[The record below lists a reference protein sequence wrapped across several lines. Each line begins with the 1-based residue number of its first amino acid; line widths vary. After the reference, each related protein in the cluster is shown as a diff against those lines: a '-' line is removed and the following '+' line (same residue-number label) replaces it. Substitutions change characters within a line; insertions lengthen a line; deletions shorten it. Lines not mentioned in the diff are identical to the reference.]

1 VGDAH
6 RHGRVGRHVL
16 GAVGDPRPHK
26 RAVGGFDFIVPVD
39 EPRAVMRI
47 DRGLARLAAPALL
60 CGAAIALFACTLA
73 ATPATPRPL
82 AAAAPTQ
89 RATPSPSAT
98 PRCVVPASRTAPPTL
113 LVEHARP
120 TPPPPPTRRV
130 RRVIVLDQLDGYGPL
145 QVSEVNADGVWTWI
159 ADGSDPR
166 MLPDGTLVYVES
178 PETSARALV
187 TVAPDGT
194 STRRAGG
201 AGRLAGLG
209 GPVAASRAPF
219 TRDGRHQLVLRGP
232 CVDEGG
238 GACALSLHSDD
249 AELTGAPTY
258 TRSLLLAESASTA
271 RLQLSDDGATLAACY
286 GAADGTHFLRVE
298 MATGSAR
305 ETRVDGVCRG
315 FDVSLTRALVTR
327 DAAAVV
333 VDLAGRETPLHTRVA
348 VLAAAFDLCGES
360 VFVVGR
366 ARDDAAVHRVERI
379 VLATGVATT
388 LLEVRSDTL
397 DWAPFEALAL
407 DARGWLLVSSD
418 VSAMTYPPGGAAAIR
433 QPVSVWLIAVD
444 AASRSPAPVAL
455 TLSGEIYGVHL
466 GR

>member
-1 VGDAH
+1 MRWREASAEHAGRRDA
-6 RHGRVGRHVL
+6 R
-16 GAVGDPRPHK
+16 K
-26 RAVGGFDFIVPVD
+26 RAVGGIDFIVAVD
-39 EPRAVMRI
+39 EPRAVMPI
-47 DRGLARLAAPALL
+47 DRVLAPLAAPTLL
-60 CGAAIALFACTLA
+60 CGAAIALFACA
-73 ATPATPRPL
+73 RGATPATPRPL
-82 AAAAPTQ
+82 AAATPTR
-89 RATPSPSAT
+89 RATPSSSAT
-98 PRCVVPASRTAPPTL
+98 PRCVVPRSRTAPPTL

-120 TPPPPPTRRV
+120 TPPPPPPRRV
-130 RRVIVLDQLDGYGPL
+130 RRVIVLDPLDGYGPL

-166 MLPDGTLVYVES
+166 MLPDGSLVYVES
-178 PETSARALV
+178 PETAARALV
-187 TVAPDGT
+187 TLVAEGAP
-194 STRRAGG
+194 TRHTGG
-201 AGRLAGLG
+201 AGRLVGLG

-232 CVDEGG
+232 CVDGG
-238 GACALSLHSDD
+238 RGACALSLHRDD

-258 TRSLLLAESASTA
+258 TRSLLLAESAGSA
-271 RLQLSDDGATLAACY
+271 RLQLTDDGATLAACY

-298 MATGSAR
+298 MATGGAR

-333 VDLAGRETPLHTRVA
+333 VDLAGRETPLHTPVN

-366 ARDDAAVHRVERI
+366 VGDDAAVHRVERI

-444 AASRSPAPVAL
+444 APSRSPAQAPIAL